1 MARLE
6 PILGRIP
13 PPWGAPGRL
22 QEVIFGPFWDVPAEI
37 LKMSFCLSFFHIFG
51 VFFLCYYLPS
61 VVFLAPWLAASC
73 ICKKLKIHWF
83 LWVASHMRLVLATPE
98 AINFQWGRVINIGGK
113 KSSKKGPTGPENKVA
128 KRAFLRPKWLPKWT
142 PEASR
147 NVCTRR
153 SATEAAKNASWGAPR
168 APPDDFGAIF
178 LPHRY
183 PRIIQGL
190 SKDYPDHLISPTWA
204 PGSAQLSK
212 KST

>member
-1 MARLE
+1 MKIERRALGN
-6 PILGRIP
+6 ILGSSWRVLGPFWVAFP
-13 PPWGAPGRL
+13 PPLGGL
-22 QEVIFGPFWDVPAEI
+22 GEVIFRRFWDVPAEI
-37 LKMSFCLSFFHIFG
+37 LKMSFCLSFFHILG
-51 VFFLCYYLPS
+51 VFFLCYYLLS

-73 ICKKLKIHWF
+73 ICKTLKIHWF

-98 AINFQWGRVINIGGK
+98 AINFQGGRVINIGGK
-113 KSSKKGPTGPENKVA
+113 KSSKKGPTGPENKVN

-183 PRIIQGL
+183 PGIIRN
-190 SKDYPDHLISPTWA
+190 A
-204 PGSAQLSK
+204 
-212 KST
+212 

>member
-1 MARLE
+1 M
-6 PILGRIP
+6 G
-13 PPWGAPGRL
+13 
-22 QEVIFGPFWDVPAEI
+22 
-37 LKMSFCLSFFHIFG
+37 SFFR
-51 VFFLCYYLPS
+51 CYYLPS

-73 ICKKLKIHWF
+73 NGKILKINWF

-98 AINFQWGRVINIGGK
+98 AINFQGGRVINIGGK
-113 KSSKKGPTGPENKVA
+113 KSSKKGTRGTRKQGQ
-128 KRAFLRPKWLPKWT
+128 KRTFVRPKWLPKWT

-183 PRIIQGL
+183 PGTPNFAHLGPWERTII
-190 SKDYPDHLISPTWA
+190 
-204 PGSAQLSK
+204 K

>member
-1 MARLE
+1 M
-6 PILGRIP
+6 
-13 PPWGAPGRL
+13 
-22 QEVIFGPFWDVPAEI
+22 
-37 LKMSFCLSFFHIFG
+37 
-51 VFFLCYYLPS
+51 PS

-98 AINFQWGRVINIGGK
+98 AINFQGGRVINIGGK
-113 KSSKKGPTGPENKVA
+113 KSSKKGPTGPENKV
-128 KRAFLRPKWLPKWT
+128 KQRAFLRPKWLPKWT

-183 PRIIQGL
+183 PRGIQGV
-190 SKDYPDHLISPTWA
+190 SKGYPTHLTPTWA
-204 PGSAQLSK
+204 LGSEQLSK
-212 KST
+212 QSIKNNSNTGSDTPRAAGPANLRKKVPYSIGK